1 METILKLLGAW
12 WQSYRW
18 GFGSTKFGTSRIGWR
33 MRIFTLRAVAIT
45 VFSYYIL
52 PAAWA
57 ARHEKLVLWGLG
69 WFVLDT
75 FVSLFMVSQYRY
87 ARMRGPRTDT
97 GHSIFSLEGIL
108 RRLGYAWILT
118 PCLEWRITVMHFPQT
133 LMLVVHAVIFVL
145 QSVDAVFYELHR
157 WRRHRFYRR
166 HVRPAV
172 EEREGYLTHAHAA
185 QNEKVATEIAY
196 ALALIERVQ
205 KARIARSI
213 LEAQFKA
220 LVLDDSK
227 RKAMMWDAAERV
239 RSERQAVG
247 AASSAGAA

>member
-1 METILKLLGAW
+1 METFLKFLGAW
-12 WQSYRW
+12 WRSYRW
-18 GFGSTKFGTSRIGWR
+18 GFGKQYHTPSSRIGWR
-33 MRIFTLRAVAIT
+33 MRIFTLRVVAIT

-52 PAAWA
+52 PMAWA
-57 ARHEKLVLWGLG
+57 ARHEKIVLWGLG

-75 FVSLFMVSQYRY
+75 VVSLFMVSQYRY

-97 GHSIFSLEGIL
+97 SRSIFSLEGIL

-118 PCLEWRITVMHFPQT
+118 PFSEWRITFMHFPQT
-133 LMLVVHAVIFVL
+133 LVLVIHAIFFVL
-145 QSVDAVFYELHR
+145 QDVFYEMYR

-185 QNEKVATEIAY
+185 QNEKIAVEIAY

-239 RSERQAVG
+239 RSERQAAAAASSVG
-247 AASSAGAA
+247 AA